1 MSLTVVKERNATD
14 VKSQKNLIKNDTEKI
29 KSLTKSD
36 VGAAKKLENLE
47 DNFISILN
55 IYKKSVMTFNFYF
68 INFIFNFIFIYL
80 LSAMLVNKCYRI
92 SNPLFH
98 RTP

>member
-1 MSLTVVKERNATD
+1 MFLAVVKERNATD

-47 DNFISILN
+47 DNFISIF
-55 IYKKSVMTFNFYF
+55 K
-68 INFIFNFIFIYL
+68 YL
-80 LSAMLVNKCYRI
+80 
-92 SNPLFH
+92 
-98 RTP
+98 